1 MPFEILYFYH
11 IFLRIMI
18 LDEGRVVEFGATEA
32 LMRDESSKLHEVARE
47 AGLTWDHLDDAD
59 DERLSEKKSK

>member
-1 MPFEILYFYH
+1 
-11 IFLRIMI
+11 MI